1 MLDGDL
7 VGDSAD
13 HDSTVASKAAKARID
28 EGRVQAAAPKYDA
41 DVTEDEED
49 ADDAAFAEFMAS
61 EFDMD

>member
-28 EGRVQAAAPKYDA
+28 EGRAQAAAPKYD
-41 DVTEDEED
+41 TTMQRSPSSLQ
-49 ADDAAFAEFMAS
+49 AASSM
-61 EFDMD
+61 